1 MSRNV
6 YYFKLFN
13 IHEAQL
19 EGNILKQFIVKKT
32 HILIS
37 KNKYLIVQRK
47 LDSASERSDLQDE
60 CLIPF
65 WI

>member
-1 MSRNV
+1 MCTILS
-6 YYFKLFN
+6 FLQFN

-19 EGNILKQFIVKKT
+19 EGNILKRLIVKKI

-47 LDSASERSDLQDE
+47 VDSASERSDLQDE